1 MTKTKDKIK
10 SYDITLQNYIDKKE
24 FVKIYRTFKDNSENI
39 RGFILKMT
47 KDFLLVQLDN
57 DFFLDGYAIIRKDQF
72 DSIRCSKYEKACKK
86 ILKGEGIFENN
97 YGIDKDID
105 LTSWQSIFKDIKKLD
120 FHVIIECE
128 SLDEPDFI
136 IGPIKRVTQNRT
148 SIQFYDST
156 GLLENKL
163 SVVKYLDITIVKF
176 DDRYT
181 KTYKKYLR
189 TNTLTT

>member
-1 MTKTKDKIK
+1 MTITKDKIK
-10 SYDITLQNYIDKKE
+10 SHDITLQKYIDKKE
-24 FVKIYRTFKDNSENI
+24 LVKVYRTFKENDGNI

-47 KDFLLVQLDN
+47 KDFLLVQIDN

-86 ILKGEGIFENN
+86 ILKAEGIFGNN

-105 LTSWQSIFKDIKKLD
+105 LTSWQSIFRDLKKLD

-136 IGPIKRVTQNRT
+136 IGPIKQVTKNST

-156 GLLENKL
+156 GLLEGKL
-163 SVVKYLDITIVKF
+163 SAVKHLDITIVKF

-189 TNTLTT
+189 TAN

>member
-1 MTKTKDKIK
+1 MPKTKDKIK

-86 ILKGEGIFENN
+86 ILKAEGIF
-97 YGIDKDID
+97 DDID
-105 LTSWQSIFKDIKKLD
+105 LRSWQSVFKSIKKLD
-120 FHVIIECE
+120 FHVIVECE

-136 IGPIKRVTQNRT
+136 IGPIKRVTQNST

-156 GLLENKL
+156 GLLEDKL
-163 SVVKYLDITIVKF
+163 SIVKYIDITIAKF

-181 KTYKKYLR
+181 KTYKKYLK
-189 TNTLTT
+189 TSKLTT

>member
-10 SYDITLQNYIDKKE
+10 LYDITLQNYIDKKE
-24 FVKIYRTFKDNSENI
+24 FVKIYRTFKDNSVNI

-47 KDFLLVQLDN
+47 KEFLLVQLDN

-72 DSIRCSKYEKACKK
+72 NSIRSSKYEKAYKK
-86 ILKGEGIFENN
+86 ILIAEGIFDTN

-105 LTSWQSIFKDIKKLD
+105 LESWQSIFKNIKKLD

-128 SLDEPDFI
+128 NLVEPDFI
-136 IGPIKRVTQNRT
+136 IGPIKRVTQNST
-148 SIQFYDST
+148 SIQYYDSA
-156 GLLENKL
+156 GLLEDKL
-163 SVVKYLDITIVKF
+163 SVVKYFDITIVKF

-189 TNTLTT
+189 TSKQTK